1 MGTRDLIVE
10 LVWQFRDLEELSH
23 ELGSQAPR
31 TKTHASSREAPKLS
45 NKRTAFWYGNKLTEA
60 TVIGR
65 DDLILRLDHLSV
77 DETLN
82 AILEEVGMVHRL
94 H

>member
-1 MGTRDLIVE
+1 
-10 LVWQFRDLEELSH
+10 
-23 ELGSQAPR
+23 
-31 TKTHASSREAPKLS
+31 
-45 NKRTAFWYGNKLTEA
+45 
-60 TVIGR
+60 VIGR

-82 AILEEVGMVHRL
+82 AILEEVGMIHRL